1 MTTPNT
7 YRIGDAIVTKVDECT
22 IPFAPEKLFPD
33 WEPAVLAETGW
44 LGPGAMDSGGTQ
56 LVISVHSWLVR
67 ERGRT
72 ILIDTGIGNG
82 KARRSPVF
90 DHLETPYLARLADLG
105 VEPAAVTHVL
115 NTHVHTDHVGW
126 NTRWDGRRWA
136 PTFPNARYIVPEVG
150 HAYFSGEAGKARPN
164 YDMYADSVLPV
175 IEAGQVEF
183 VGAEGGEMLDG
194 FSYEPTPGHSVD
206 HMSIRL
212 RSADMMA
219 LFTGDVMHHP
229 VQVVRPDWCSV
240 FCASPDAARTSR
252 HRMLTE
258 ASMRNT
264 MMFTAHFPGTSAG
277 TVTPSRSGYH
287 FEAA

>member
-206 HMSIRL
+206 
-212 RSADMMA
+212 
-219 LFTGDVMHHP
+219 MHHP